1 MQQTNRSTESF
12 SSPFPSSADEA
23 SSSSSPPSR
32 QHKHSG
38 ACGGG
43 VAKKS
48 SRRLKLPRRYCAV
61 HRLLSVSNQ
70 TIAFEKT
77 LWGKMTHPSIC
88 YGYRGQEKLAHNAS
102 ERQRKHHFNAKLME
116 LGALLPTQS
125 RKNSKISIVE
135 RAVDYLT
142 QVRQE
147 REELRYRFFLLQQ
160 QMSLLPTVQGLP
172 PASTPASSC
181 ASPLNPQPA
190 ALVHASVHPPIGAF
204 VDNLAYYPY
213 GAAQQSVATPAATRP
228 MMTIESS
235 QHVHM
240 PSAQDIP
247 SAAANTAASHNNNNN
262 MNGFTVKVP
271 TPVLPPLR
279 VALAQHHQLD
289 YTPRQETSSTSH
301 CGPFSSTYSNI
312 SRTTD
317 KYECS
322 HPGSSSQISQNNNTN
337 HNGSHGL
344 RHQEAPFSSSDSA
357 LDRLPSEQR
366 LMHLASSLHPHAT
379 DFTYTAHGH

>member
-1 MQQTNRSTESF
+1 MQQTNRSAESF
-12 SSPFPSSADEA
+12 SSSLPSSADEA
-23 SSSSSPPSR
+23 CSSLPPR

-43 VAKKS
+43 IAKKS
-48 SRRLKLPRRYCAV
+48 SRRLKLPR
-61 HRLLSVSNQ
+61 
-70 TIAFEKT
+70 
-77 LWGKMTHPSIC
+77 
-88 YGYRGQEKLAHNAS
+88 RGQEKLAHNAS

-160 QMSLLPTVQGLP
+160 QMSLVPMVQGLP

-190 ALVHASVHPPIGAF
+190 TLVHASVQPPIGAF

-213 GAAQQSVATPAATRP
+213 GAAQQSAVTPATTRP

-240 PSAQDIP
+240 PSAQDVP
-247 SAAANTAASHNNNNN
+247 NTAASHNNNNIN

-289 YTPRQETSSTSH
+289 YTPSQETSSTSH
-301 CGPFSSTYSNI
+301 CGPFSSNI

-322 HPGSSSQISQNNNTN
+322 HPGSSSQVSQNNNTN
-337 HNGSHGL
+337 HNGSHGV
-344 RHQEAPFSSSDSA
+344 RHQEAPFSSSDPVR
-357 LDRLPSEQR
+357 DRLPSEQR
-366 LMHLASSLHPHAT
+366 LMHLASSLHPHASA
-379 DFTYTAHGH
+379 FTFTTHGH